1 MELFMNSLTVS
12 ARIDNK
18 TAQNLEKLAKAT
30 KRSKSYLAGEAIQ
43 AYIEN
48 QLWQIKAIKNGIEEA
63 DKGNF
68 ASEQDIKKTF
78 KKWKVNINED

>member
-1 MELFMNSLTVS
+1 MNTLTVS
-12 ARIDNK
+12 ARIDNI

-43 AYIEN
+43 AYIEK
-48 QLWQIKAIKNGIEEA
+48 QLWQIEAIKKGIEEA

-68 ASEQDIKKTF
+68 ASERDMKKTF

>member
-1 MELFMNSLTVS
+1 MELFMNSATIS
-12 ARIDNK
+12 ARISDE
-18 TAQNLEKLAKAT
+18 TAQNLEKLAKST

-43 AYIEN
+43 AYIED
-48 QLWQIKAIKNGIEEA
+48 QLWQIEAIKKGIEEA

-68 ASEQDIKKTF
+68 ASDKEIKKTL